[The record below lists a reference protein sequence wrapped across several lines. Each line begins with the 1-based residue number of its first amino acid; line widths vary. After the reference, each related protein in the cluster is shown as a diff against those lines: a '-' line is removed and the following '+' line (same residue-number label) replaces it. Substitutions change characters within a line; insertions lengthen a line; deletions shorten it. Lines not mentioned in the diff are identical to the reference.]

1 MTISEGLF
9 ARPGRHYCAMLRRDY
24 DRLTAE
30 GFRFRIAQEQE
41 GLFTTTGRSLRRGA
55 AARRDAFIIVTEQAD
70 TSGA

>member
-1 MTISEGLF
+1 
-9 ARPGRHYCAMLRRDY
+9 MLRRDY

-30 GFRFRIAQEQE
+30 GFRFRIAHEQE
-41 GLFTTTGRSLRRGA
+41 GLFTTTGRPLRRGA